1 MKKILK
7 CVGSIAFAV
16 CIALASIIIPMKLS
30 KKQSFLRTSLNDASA
45 STVIPPSY
53 IPDAIFPLDIS
64 FATGSIVIPYVSA
77 RSSSSLVT
85 NFSSYFTSN
94 GGVTFQG
101 FNSLNFRFNL
111 SIGSSDFYLQ
121 YNAVNNGNIYIYNN
135 SNIPNSNNA
144 PLSTISFPSFSFSSL
159 ESNFVANSIFKQ
171 SIVSP
176 MQKFN
181 VENTTYYTNFGFEI
195 YKNNTNINDFEKPT
209 FKMISIEI
217 LNSEQF
223 LSKFGYE
230 SSFSNSNIIRYT
242 DSVGYSYTI
251 YIPCRVNVNDT
262 NSLPWYYFYLT
273 YRKYLLPD
281 FFDLS
286 DNNVYQQGVSDGYAS
301 GVPDGYN
308 QGYSKGLAQGNTE
321 GFNEGYIV
329 GLNTSNNFTFQ
340 SLIGAVFDAPLNAF
354 VSLFNFEILGVN
366 LLSFITSILTFAIT
380 IFILRKIL
388 GGK

>member
-7 CVGSIAFAV
+7 CVGSIALAV
-16 CIALASIIIPMKLS
+16 CIVLSSIIIPMKLS
-30 KKQSFLRTSLNDASA
+30 KKQSFLGTSLNNASA
-45 STVIPPSY
+45 STVSPPSY

-64 FATGSIVIPYVSA
+64 FTTGSIVIPYVSA

-85 NFSSYFTSN
+85 DFSSYFTPN

-135 SNIPNSNNA
+135 SNIPNSNLA
-144 PLSTISFPSFSFSSL
+144 PMSTISFPSFSFSSL

-181 VENTTYYTNFGFEI
+181 VENTTYYTNFGFEV
-195 YKNNTNINDFEKPT
+195 YKNNTDINEFERPT

-251 YIPCRVNVNDT
+251 YIPSRVNVNDT

-273 YRKYLLPD
+273 YRKYLLSD

-286 DNNVYQQGVSDGYAS
+286 DNSIYQQGVSDGYAS

-321 GFNEGYIV
+321 GFNEGYIE
-329 GLNTSNNFTFQ
+329 GLNTSNNFTFN
-340 SLIGAVFDAPLNAF
+340 SLISSVIDVPVRTFT
-354 VSLFNFEILGVN
+354 SLFDFDLLGVN
-366 LLSFITSILTFAIT
+366 LAGFFYALLTFCAVIV
-380 IFILRKIL
+380 IFKIAL